1 MSDTMRP
8 LISYT
13 MIHYSKWDC
22 TEMQLTSAK
31 IRFIKDLSD
40 RADVLVEMIRFKS
53 LLGHS
58 IESDAIE
65 LSYIKSVI
73 VPFYESFF
81 EELSRKL
88 GSEDT
93 TWQIAL
99 PEYSKCRKYNDLC
112 LRLIKEVSL
121 NYSYDCERD
130 IMIVRP
136 IVKKETVI
144 NKEMNLNK

>member
-1 MSDTMRP
+1 MNP

-13 MIHYSKWDC
+13 MIHYSKWNC
-22 TEMQLTSAK
+22 TEKQLTGAK

-40 RADVLVEMIRFKS
+40 KAHDLVERIRFKS

-65 LSYIKSVI
+65 LSYIKSVL

-99 PEYSKCRKYNDLC
+99 PEWSKCRKYNNLC
-112 LRLIKEVSL
+112 LQFIKEVSL
-121 NYSYDCERD
+121 DYSYDCERD

-136 IVKKETVI
+136 IVKKETLI
-144 NKEMNLNK
+144 NKEMNLNR